1 MKSTIIF
8 VYNADKELFDSLLN
22 STHKISSPSIYQ
34 CNLYYLTYTALG
46 MRREWKQF
54 LGTFKVPVEFWHR
67 DEFKE
72 EYSMD
77 DVKLP
82 AVFVKEG
89 DNPELRID
97 ADSINHCKSIND
109 LKVLIHGKLFD
120 VFNNKPVVYT
130 F

>member
-1 MKSTIIF
+1 MDHSVIF
-8 VYNADKELFDSLLN
+8 VYNADKGLINTLTDSAY
-22 STHKISSPSIYQ
+22 KILSPEVYK
-34 CNLYYLTYTALG
+34 CNLYYLTYSALG
-46 MRREWKQF
+46 MKREWKQF
-54 LGTFKVPVEFWHR
+54 LGTFKVPIEFLHR

-72 EYSMD
+72 EYDID
-77 DVKLP
+77 DVNLP

-89 DNPELRID
+89 DNLELRVD

-120 VFNNKPVVYT
+120 VFNNITVAYT